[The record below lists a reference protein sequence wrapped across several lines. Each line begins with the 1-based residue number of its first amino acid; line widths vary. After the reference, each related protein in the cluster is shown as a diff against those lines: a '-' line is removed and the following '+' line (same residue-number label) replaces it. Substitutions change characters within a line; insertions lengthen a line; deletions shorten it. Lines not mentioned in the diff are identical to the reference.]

1 MLLQENLLRGKKWT
15 ISSSPD
21 VFAVTQSKE
30 LENIGYCNM
39 KRGLL
44 LREPVKYYFADNYHV
59 SLLGMFFRVNF

>member
-1 MLLQENLLRGKKWT
+1 MLLQKKLLRGKKWT

-44 LREPVKYYFADNYHV
+44 LGEAIV
-59 SLLGMFFRVNF
+59 